1 MRNLLRLAVF
11 SSAVIL
17 AIVTAAAPASS
28 ADAPPV
34 TVSIAVDPKPAAAG
48 SDVAVTVRLAPKEGI
63 KLNKYPKIK
72 LQLPAEPGVAAAAEA
87 SIGNTAPP
95 PADHLDA
102 NYYTGEVD
110 PLVVKVHLDSG
121 AARGTHDLRGKLSYF
136 YCVAASG
143 YCAPAKVDVTVP
155 VAVR

>member
-1 MRNLLRLAVF
+1 MLTRRVFPLFFAGLA
-11 SSAVIL
+11 AGL
-17 AIVTAAAPASS
+17 APAQNS
-28 ADAPPV
+28 DAPPV
-34 TVSIAVDPKPAAAG
+34 KVAVTVSPAAVAAG
-48 SDVAVTVRLAPKEGI
+48 SDAQATLQLTPNPGI

-102 NYYTGEVD
+102 NYYKGEVD